1 MLFNDSQ
8 LENSLTSICLHFYA
22 LHFGREVMYED
33 IRAAAHL
40 GADCVAIGC
49 LDVSSEIDTDRMSK
63 LLQVAKSEVSTR
75 TY

>member
-1 MLFNDSQ
+1 
-8 LENSLTSICLHFYA
+8 
-22 LHFGREVMYED
+22 MYED